1 MEVLDVSEGVVGVLS
16 GVGLGLS
23 KLLVGGCRVLSAVA
37 KLVDARLGEIASLDL
52 LLEQDVEL
60 TVCVAQ
66 PARGQLAGIKC

>member
-23 KLLVGGCRVLSAVA
+23 KLLVGGRRMLSAVA
-37 KLVDARLGEIASLDL
+37 KLVDARLGEVASLDL

-60 TVCVAQ
+60 TV
-66 PARGQLAGIKC
+66 